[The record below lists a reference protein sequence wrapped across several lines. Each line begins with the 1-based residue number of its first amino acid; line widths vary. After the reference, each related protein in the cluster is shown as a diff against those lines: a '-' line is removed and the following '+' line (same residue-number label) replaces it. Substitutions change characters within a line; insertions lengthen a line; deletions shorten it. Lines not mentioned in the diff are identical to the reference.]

1 MNPPPAAKPIIKQ
14 HVLWAAGVGL
24 LPIPLVDVASVIV
37 IQIDLLNK
45 LAHAYHA
52 TTSISQSKTFLT
64 ALTGS
69 TCARFGA
76 SLIKAIPVI
85 GTVVGGVSMSV
96 LSGASTYAVGKVAMQ
111 LFAQHG
117 TLVTVDLLE
126 AQTLYHEAF
135 EEGKAFVA
143 DLKNDLQAS
152 HDIFDALEKLRT
164 LQKKGSISDEEFET
178 QKQKLLDRL

>member
-37 IQIDLLNK
+37 IQIDMLNK
-45 LAHAYHA
+45 LAHAYNV

-69 TCARFGA
+69 TCARLGA

-85 GTVVGGVSMSV
+85 GTAVGGVSMSV

-117 TLVTVDLLE
+117 TLDVHFVNSLPLLE
-126 AQTLYHEAF
+126 
-135 EEGKAFVA
+135 V
-143 DLKNDLQAS
+143 DRVLKPF
-152 HDIFDALEKLRT
+152 IF
-164 LQKKGSISDEEFET
+164 KGS
-178 QKQKLLDRL
+178 KLAQDL